1 MEEKTKFCK
10 HCGAQIPEDAVIC
23 TKCGRQ
29 VEKMENDALNVVI
42 NNSSTSVSGANAQAT
57 ATAAGGGRAKNKWT
71 AFFLCLFLGIL
82 GAHKFYE
89 GKIGMGILYL
99 LTGGLF
105 CIGWIVDI
113 FSILSKPNPYYV

>member
-29 VEKMENDALNVVI
+29 VEKMENDAPNVVI

-57 ATAAGGGRAKNKWT
+57 ATAAGGGRARD
-71 AFFLCLFLGIL
+71 ALCLCCGKKLWSRRTIPAEKARTMSVFRLGRS
-82 GAHKFYE
+82 
-89 GKIGMGILYL
+89 
-99 LTGGLF
+99 
-105 CIGWIVDI
+105 C
-113 FSILSKPNPYYV
+113 